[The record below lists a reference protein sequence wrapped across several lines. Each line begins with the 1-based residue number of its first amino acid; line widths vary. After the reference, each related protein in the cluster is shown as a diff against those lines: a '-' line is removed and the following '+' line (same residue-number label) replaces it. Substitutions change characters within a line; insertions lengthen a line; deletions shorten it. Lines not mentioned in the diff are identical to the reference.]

1 MTCPR
6 CHTQSDEAFSLC
18 PECGLQ
24 LLRSISGVMKTSTV
38 LVAAGGENGF
48 YRSVLEVPEPLRAQ
62 LIASTRSANSGT
74 ILIADRAGREQL
86 TQIIAR
92 RDGTPIESD
101 LSEDPALQAVDESL
115 ETRTWLGFSWMA
127 WTGAIV
133 TCAAV
138 LLIATILGFRW

>member
-6 CHTQSDEAFSLC
+6 CHTQSDETFSLC

-38 LVAAGGENGF
+38 MVAAGGEHGF
-48 YRSVLEVPEPLRAQ
+48 YRSVREVPEPLRAQ
-62 LIASTRSANSGT
+62 LIASTRSSNSGT

-92 RDGTPIESD
+92 RDGAPVE
-101 LSEDPALQAVDESL
+101 
-115 ETRTWLGFSWMA
+115 
-127 WTGAIV
+127 
-133 TCAAV
+133 
-138 LLIATILGFRW
+138 

>member
-24 LLRSISGVMKTSTV
+24 LLRSVSGVMKTSTV
-38 LVAAGGENGF
+38 MVAAGEEHGF
-48 YRSVLEVPEPLRAQ
+48 YRSVRDVPEPWRAQ
-62 LIASTRSANSGT
+62 LIASTRSTNSGT

-92 RDGTPIESD
+92 REGAPVEDE
-101 LSEDPALQAVDESL
+101 LSQSPALPAVDEGPES
-115 ETRTWLGFSWMA
+115 RSWLGFSWMA
-127 WTGAIV
+127 WTGLILACMIALLI
-133 TCAAV
+133 AAV
-138 LLIATILGFRW
+138 LGLHW